1 MPTGGVVSLTSDDE
15 QSFED
20 LFRTHHQAIY
30 RYCLR
35 RLEASDAEDAA
46 AEVFAVAWR
55 RRGAIPEGDASRVWL
70 FGVAF
75 RVVGNRYRS
84 SRRRARLTARV
95 QGSMRSS
102 VQFDDVSDGEL
113 LLAALSRLNAS
124 DREIL
129 KLSNWD
135 DLDRRAIA
143 AVLGISENATDQRL
157 HRARSRLRVELG
169 RVSGGPKETRPKEAS
184 T

>member
-1 MPTGGVVSLTSDDE
+1 MPTGGVVSSASNDE

-35 RLEASDAEDAA
+35 RLEATDAEDAA
-46 AEVFAVAWR
+46 ADVFAVAWR

-70 FGVAF
+70 YGVAF

-84 SRRRARLTARV
+84 SRRRARLTNRV
-95 QGSMRSS
+95 QSSMHSS
-102 VQFDDVSDGEL
+102 APSDDLSDGEL
-113 LLAALSRLNAS
+113 LLVALCRLNAS

-129 KLSNWD
+129 KLSAWD

-143 AVLGISENATDQRL
+143 AVLGITENATDQRL

-169 RVSGGPKETRPKEAS
+169 RVSAGPKEPRPKEAS

>member
-1 MPTGGVVSLTSDDE
+1 MPTGDVVKPASYDE

-35 RLEASDAEDAA
+35 RLGASDAEDAA

-70 FGVAF
+70 YGVAF
-75 RVVGNRYRS
+75 HVVGNRFRS
-84 SRRRARLTARV
+84 SRRRASLITRV
-95 QGSMRSS
+95 KSSMQPS
-102 VQFDDVSDGEL
+102 VLSDDASDGEL
-113 LLAALSRLNAS
+113 LLVALSRLNAS

-129 KLSNWD
+129 KLSTWD
-135 DLDRRAIA
+135 DLDRSAIA

-169 RVSGGPKETRPKEAS
+169 RVPQDPKESRPKEAS